1 MIELD
6 ALTFRYAGAEEPAL
20 RSLSLRVPRGGFL
33 GILGPSRSGKTTLL
47 SVLSGAVP
55 HHRPGDFYGACR
67 VGGLDTVEHTPTDLS
82 RIVGSVFQDID
93 AQMVSS
99 LVEDE
104 LLFALENFGVPRGEL
119 DGRIREAL
127 SAVGIEDLRHRS
139 LDTLSGGQKQKVAI
153 AAVLAMRPQVL
164 ALDEPTGELD
174 PASSAAVFS
183 LLSALNA
190 RGVTIVVAEQKLSL
204 LAAHCKTLC
213 VLDSGS
219 IALQGDVREVLS
231 QPRRLEALGLRVP
244 RIAALGVGCRRGTP
258 QAALEAAFSAL
269 LARGDLRPQAVRKA
283 CSLDRKQ
290 DEPGLLAFC
299 RAHGFPL
306 ETFGAPALR
315 AVPGDFA
322 ASPFVERVTG
332 VDNVCER
339 AALLDAEKLIVQKT
353 ARDGVTVALALA
365 PYSPDWRWKDE

>member
-6 ALTFRYAGAEEPAL
+6 ALTFRYAGAKEPAL

-47 SVLSGAVP
+47 SALSGAVP
-55 HHRPGDFYGACR
+55 HHRPGGFYGACR

-104 LLFALENFGVPRGEL
+104 LLFALENFGVPQGEL

-204 LAAHCKTLC
+204 LTAHCKTLC

-244 RIAALGVGCRRGTP
+244 RIAALHGRLAAAGLPVGPVPLTVSEAISMAKGV
-258 QAALEAAFSAL
+258 
-269 LARGDLRPQAVRKA
+269 LA
-283 CSLDRKQ
+283 
-290 DEPGLLAFC
+290 
-299 RAHGFPL
+299 
-306 ETFGAPALR
+306 
-315 AVPGDFA
+315 
-322 ASPFVERVTG
+322 
-332 VDNVCER
+332 
-339 AALLDAEKLIVQKT
+339 
-353 ARDGVTVALALA
+353 
-365 PYSPDWRWKDE
+365 

>member
-1 MIELD
+1 M
-6 ALTFRYAGAEEPAL
+6 
-20 RSLSLRVPRGGFL
+20 
-33 GILGPSRSGKTTLL
+33 
-47 SVLSGAVP
+47 P

-104 LLFALENFGVPRGEL
+104 LLFALENFGVPQGEL
-119 DGRIREAL
+119 DGRIHEAL

-244 RIAALGVGCRRGTP
+244 RIAALHGRLAATGLPVGPVPLTVSEAISMAKGV
-258 QAALEAAFSAL
+258 
-269 LARGDLRPQAVRKA
+269 LA
-283 CSLDRKQ
+283 
-290 DEPGLLAFC
+290 
-299 RAHGFPL
+299 
-306 ETFGAPALR
+306 
-315 AVPGDFA
+315 
-322 ASPFVERVTG
+322 
-332 VDNVCER
+332 
-339 AALLDAEKLIVQKT
+339 
-353 ARDGVTVALALA
+353 
-365 PYSPDWRWKDE
+365 

>member
-6 ALTFRYAGAEEPAL
+6 ALTFRYAGAKEPAL

-104 LLFALENFGVPRGEL
+104 LLFALENFGVPQGEL

-164 ALDEPTGELD
+164 ALDEPTSRSSRSWPRTARRSACWIRG
-174 PASSAAVFS
+174 PSPCRAMCARCSPSRAGWRRWACACRASRRCTGAW
-183 LLSALNA
+183 
-190 RGVTIVVAEQKLSL
+190 
-204 LAAHCKTLC
+204 
-213 VLDSGS
+213 
-219 IALQGDVREVLS
+219 
-231 QPRRLEALGLRVP
+231 PRRA
-244 RIAALGVGCRRGTP
+244 CR
-258 QAALEAAFSAL
+258 
-269 LARGDLRPQAVRKA
+269 
-283 CSLDRKQ
+283 
-290 DEPGLLAFC
+290 PGRC
-299 RAHGFPL
+299 R
-306 ETFGAPALR
+306 
-315 AVPGDFA
+315 
-322 ASPFVERVTG
+322 
-332 VDNVCER
+332 
-339 AALLDAEKLIVQKT
+339 
-353 ARDGVTVALALA
+353 
-365 PYSPDWRWKDE
+365 

>member
-6 ALTFRYAGAEEPAL
+6 ALTFRYAGAKEPAL

-47 SVLSGAVP
+47 SALSGAVP

-104 LLFALENFGVPRGEL
+104 LLFALENFRVPQGEL

-213 VLDSGS
+213 VLDSGA

-244 RIAALGVGCRRGTP
+244 RIAALHGRLAAAGLPAGPVPLTVSEAISMAKGV
-258 QAALEAAFSAL
+258 
-269 LARGDLRPQAVRKA
+269 LA
-283 CSLDRKQ
+283 
-290 DEPGLLAFC
+290 
-299 RAHGFPL
+299 
-306 ETFGAPALR
+306 
-315 AVPGDFA
+315 
-322 ASPFVERVTG
+322 
-332 VDNVCER
+332 
-339 AALLDAEKLIVQKT
+339 
-353 ARDGVTVALALA
+353 
-365 PYSPDWRWKDE
+365 

>member
-1 MIELD
+1 MLQLLNICKSYTTADFTQTALD
-6 ALTFRYAGAEEPAL
+6 NVSVSFRDNEFVA
-20 RSLSLRVPRGGFL
+20 
-33 GILGPSRSGKTTLL
+33 ILGPSGSGKTTLL

-67 VGGLDTVEHTPTDLS
+67 VGGLDTVEHTPMLAIGVPALRIISLS
-82 RIVGSVFQDID
+82 FLFAGYCIIVGSVFQDID

-104 LLFALENFGVPRGEL
+104 LLFALENFGVPQGEL

-219 IALQGDVREVLS
+219 IALQGDVR
-231 QPRRLEALGLRVP
+231 LEALGLRVP
-244 RIAALGVGCRRGTP
+244 RIAALHGRLAAAGLPVGPVPLTVSEAISMAKGV
-258 QAALEAAFSAL
+258 
-269 LARGDLRPQAVRKA
+269 LA
-283 CSLDRKQ
+283 
-290 DEPGLLAFC
+290 
-299 RAHGFPL
+299 
-306 ETFGAPALR
+306 
-315 AVPGDFA
+315 
-322 ASPFVERVTG
+322 
-332 VDNVCER
+332 
-339 AALLDAEKLIVQKT
+339 
-353 ARDGVTVALALA
+353 
-365 PYSPDWRWKDE
+365 

>member
-47 SVLSGAVP
+47 SVLSGVVP

-104 LLFALENFGVPRGEL
+104 LLFALENFGVPQGEL

-204 LAAHCKTLC
+204 LTAHCKTLC
-213 VLDSGS
+213 VLDSGA

-244 RIAALGVGCRRGTP
+244 RIAALHGRLAAAGLPAGPVPLTVSEAISMAKGV
-258 QAALEAAFSAL
+258 
-269 LARGDLRPQAVRKA
+269 LA
-283 CSLDRKQ
+283 
-290 DEPGLLAFC
+290 
-299 RAHGFPL
+299 
-306 ETFGAPALR
+306 
-315 AVPGDFA
+315 
-322 ASPFVERVTG
+322 
-332 VDNVCER
+332 
-339 AALLDAEKLIVQKT
+339 
-353 ARDGVTVALALA
+353 
-365 PYSPDWRWKDE
+365 